1 MNRSSGRAGTAARS
15 SAASEL
21 LPPRSDRAARY
32 VEDSPREW
40 DAQQHAAAGGLEL
53 LLLPVP
59 TRAALAT
66 GSPVVGAQLRALS
79 QHLPYALQQIAAEV
93 AERTLKSALLMA
105 PLHTVVA
112 DASQAEG
119 RLQEAVETC
128 RSLLAPPENA
138 IPAGLPDGEAVADAA
153 GPSGRCTDRCR
164 QGRSRCR
171 GTCSRTARP
180 AGAARAHRG
189 RDRPDGQRT
198 ARLGRP
204 RDPRPRPLIRTT
216 VRRAGAR
223 RGLGVAHGSARAGDR
238 QVRADR
244 VGRCVRTGEVLSRF
258 LHGAVPVGGP
268 QGALRRHAVNVPGRR
283 GRSCVRYG
291 VGGFPLE
298 IQPGRNNGGM
308 AA

>member
-53 LLLPVP
+53 LLLPVL
-59 TRAALAT
+59 TRAALADRLARRRR
-66 GSPVVGAQLRALS
+66 PVAGAVRA
-79 QHLPYALQQIAAEV
+79 ATD
-93 AERTLKSALLMA
+93 R
-105 PLHTVVA
+105 
-112 DASQAEG
+112 
-119 RLQEAVETC
+119 C
-128 RSLLAPPENA
+128 RSGRTYAEQRPVDGTAPHRRRRRVAGGGTPAGSGRDVPEPARPPENA

-258 LHGAVPVGGP
+258 VHGAVPVGGP
-268 QGALRRHAVNVPGRR
+268 QGAPRRHAVNVPGRR